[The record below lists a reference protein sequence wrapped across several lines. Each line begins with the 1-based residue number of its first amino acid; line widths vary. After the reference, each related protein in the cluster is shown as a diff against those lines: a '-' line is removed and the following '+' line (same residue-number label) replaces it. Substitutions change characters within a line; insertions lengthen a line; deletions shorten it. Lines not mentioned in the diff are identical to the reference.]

1 MLLFCFLNVMLQ
13 KSSNVLRCATG
24 DGNRNIIQS
33 IRLAILLHCLN
44 ELWAPAFHSWLNS
57 SLGCDTARWAW
68 TGRRS
73 ETSQMERNG
82 AETNKIKKTRKMRPE
97 SLAVVW
103 CHERSFRQLQESGED
118 VLKTCVGSESLCSGS
133 CMVLPKHSNSVC
145 EYVFTF
151 LKGVYSVPFKCP
163 VLQCLGRTQYIRVLD
178 LK

>member
-151 LKGVYSVPFKCP
+151 LKGVYSVSFQMSSVTVFRQDP
-163 VLQCLGRTQYIRVLD
+163 VYTCARP
-178 LK
+178 